1 MKNFNYGYYLIILEI
16 FYNKQLLSISLK
28 YNNNINVIINIDLYN
43 LYIIH
48 IMKIDIYTIK
58 I

>member
-48 IMKIDIYTIK
+48 IIKIDI
-58 I
+58 